1 MCSTWSKTFLCSWLA
16 REQLHQTH
24 HRQSHMLTASKGSSK
39 SSKYIYRRQPLLI
52 AVLHGCSSG
61 SSSVGNCEEL
71 WSAVECCGVPLEL
84 WGTSGAVGS
93 CGELWGSSGA
103 VGASGAMGN
112 LWICGCLC
120 GCGGPLRLAN
130 FGVPWDCG
138 GSLSCGGPL
147 ELWGPVGASGAAETC
162 CMHKHKLS
170 WNPVGKL
177 QVLINPKAIFS
188 YLITRSSLLLSY
200 VEVALHRC

>member
-93 CGELWGSSGA
+93 CGCLWSYGESLDLWVPLRLWGASKTGKLWGALGLWGVSELWGASGA
-103 VGASGAMGN
+103 VGTCGSIWSGWNLLHAQTQTELEPRGKATSFNQPQGN
-112 LWICGCLC
+112 LFISD
-120 GCGGPLRLAN
+120 N
-130 FGVPWDCG
+130 
-138 GSLSCGGPL
+138 
-147 ELWGPVGASGAAETC
+147 
-162 CMHKHKLS
+162 
-170 WNPVGKL
+170 
-177 QVLINPKAIFS
+177 QV
-188 YLITRSSLLLSY
+188 
-200 VEVALHRC
+200 